1 LGLGLSMRNAVL
13 VIYGITLGLCLLAIA
28 IVNLHD
34 EIAGLLLVILGVGAF
49 MAIRKLGYFDYIDSE
64 NVLGWF
70 KDLSDEAGLP
80 SSRRTF
86 LSMQIEIISSKSVED
101 LWSNMDC
108 AMEMLEFDISKVY
121 LNFSWVG
128 AIPPK
133 VPKKSKNKS
142 NRRKIHL
149 SKASASMRQ
158 VQPDWYWSTVSSA
171 DETQINS
178 RNLLRIELPLINAT
192 GTNLGVLVLLK
203 NMREIPLSRH
213 TLRRVEH
220 LRRTL
225 TDTLERMQQ
234 ED

>member
-1 LGLGLSMRNAVL
+1 
-13 VIYGITLGLCLLAIA
+13 
-28 IVNLHD
+28 
-34 EIAGLLLVILGVGAF
+34 
-49 MAIRKLGYFDYIDSE
+49 
-64 NVLGWF
+64 
-70 KDLSDEAGLP
+70 
-80 SSRRTF
+80 
-86 LSMQIEIISSKSVED
+86 MQIEIISSKSVED